1 MFISNTQES
10 NRHHTNKNKFF
21 KSLTEMSAVVQACNT
36 AVKEL
41 GDFEN
46 YFQVLQREAGELA
59 DMLELLAAKRAVQA
73 EGPSRP

>member
-1 MFISNTQES
+1 MIP
-10 NRHHTNKNKFF
+10 
-21 KSLTEMSAVVQACNT
+21 AQACNT

-59 DMLELLAAKRAVQA
+59 DMLEALAAQRAEHARRGGASGTRQ
-73 EGPSRP
+73 G